1 MPLPTTRRLIRSTA
15 LAITLAAI
23 VLLTLLGHARLTD
36 WDEGI
41 YAGISR
47 AMLLSGWLVPHWNG
61 QPWLEKPPLE
71 LWLTALS
78 FRLFGLSEFTARFTS
93 ALSGIA
99 LIGLLHAW
107 LTLRRNEF
115 TAWLNTLILLTTF
128 GFLHVARIGEMDVL
142 LSLGC
147 TVALI
152 GLCELSVGN
161 ATGWLLFWL
170 GFAAALMTKGAASIT
185 LPITLILWAA
195 VTLAARPKRTATATS
210 SSRPQP
216 PAQNL
221 SSRPEQDGLIVLR
234 SGETRSRSATTCLLG
249 LALFLTLTLPWH
261 LAMLHRFGSD
271 FTANYLGLHVLTRAT
286 SQIEGHTSRWYFY
299 LRVLLLS
306 AAPWVLVYPVALY
319 SALANAGCPV
329 HDSLIVMSGAPQK
342 PAPPTLQPFAFFAL
356 TTLLLFSAAQ
366 TRLPHYIAPAYPAL
380 SVLTAAW
387 LANHLGPRLIA
398 ASNPR
403 PILLKYAAAAL
414 ALCAA
419 AALLTAAPRKSLHT
433 ARLANGQTTPDNREQ
448 VGLLKQ
454 VFEHPTPAVAAIPGP
469 LLTLRA
475 GMYNPIPTTVF
486 YSGRQVQQTALEPAT
501 GPRDKYTNDPIP
513 LKLALD
519 DHLPHLLLAD
529 RSLIPRLPST
539 VLFQPLA
546 TTSTLTLGV
555 LTPLQTIPLPAIPI
569 SKVVAIPPVI

>member
-71 LWLTALS
+71 LWLTALN
-78 FRLFGLSEFTARFTS
+78 FRLFGINEFTARLTS
-93 ALSGIA
+93 ALSGIG
-99 LIGLLHAW
+99 LIALLHAW
-107 LTLRRNEF
+107 LMLRRNEF
-115 TAWLNTLILLTTF
+115 TAWLNTLILLSTF
-128 GFLHVARIGEMDVL
+128 GFLHVARVGEMDVL

-152 GLCELSVGN
+152 GLCELTAGS

-185 LPITLILWAA
+185 LPITLLLWFATTA
-195 VTLAARPKRTATATS
+195 VISTEGAHLR
-210 SSRPQP
+210 
-216 PAQNL
+216 
-221 SSRPEQDGLIVLR
+221 R
-234 SGETRSRSATTCLLG
+234 SGEIPAFRRSATTCLLG
-249 LALFLTLTLPWH
+249 LTLFLTLTLPWH
-261 LAMLHRFGSD
+261 FAMLHRFGSD

-286 SQIEGHTSRWYFY
+286 SQIEGHTSAWYFY

-306 AAPWVLVYPVALY
+306 AAPWVLVYPFALY
-319 SALANAGCPV
+319 NALKPGSPTQPGWPIHRVSNA
-329 HDSLIVMSGAPQK
+329 MSGKPQK
-342 PAPPTLQPFAFFAL
+342 PAPPTLQPFALFAL

-387 LANHLGPRLIA
+387 LADRLRPSLIA

-403 PILLKYAAAAL
+403 PLLLKYTAAAFAL
-414 ALCAA
+414 YAA
-419 AALLTAAPRKSLHT
+419 AALLTSAPRKSLHS

-448 VGLLKQ
+448 IALLKQ
-454 VFEHPTPAVAAIPGP
+454 VFEHPSPAVAAISGP
-469 LLTLRA
+469 LLTLRT
-475 GMYNPIPTTVF
+475 GTYNPIPTTVF
-486 YSGRQVQQTALEPAT
+486 YSGRQVQQTTLEPTQREA
-501 GPRDKYTNDPIP
+501 PRDKYTNDPIP

-529 RSLIPRLPST
+529 RVLLAALPASIR
-539 VLFQPLA
+539 FQPIA
-546 TTSTLTLGV
+546 TTQSLALGV
-555 LTPLQTIPLPAIPI
+555 ATAY
-569 SKVVAIPPVI
+569 